1 MADGTIPEMQR
12 ERLLGLGQWLSI
24 NGEAIFGTRPWVTA
38 EGHTVD
44 GVDVRFTQ
52 SGGNLY
58 AIVLGERKGGRL
70 QIEGLQAQDDTVV
83 TLLGDGSPLRW
94 QQEDGVLSV
103 ALPDQAS
110 EVPAYTLKIAPAPNR
125 L

>member
-24 NGEAIFGTRPWVTA
+24 NGEAIFGTRPWVAA
-38 EGHTVD
+38 EGQTAD

-83 TLLGDGSPLRW
+83 TVLGDGSPLRW
-94 QQEDGVLSV
+94 QQDEGALSV
-103 ALPDQAS
+103 TLPDQAS